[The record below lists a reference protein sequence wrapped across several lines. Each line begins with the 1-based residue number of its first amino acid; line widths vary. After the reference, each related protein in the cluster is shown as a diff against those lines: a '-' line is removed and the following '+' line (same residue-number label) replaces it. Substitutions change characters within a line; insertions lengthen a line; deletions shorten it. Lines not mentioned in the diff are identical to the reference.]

1 MKKIVIEQRF
11 GFWSPRQGAELFF
24 EVGRVEGESFDGWGG
39 GERAV
44 NI

>member
-11 GFWSPRQGAELFF
+11 GFGRPRQGAELFF
-24 EVGRVEGESFDGWGG
+24 EVGRVEGAPFDGW

-44 NI
+44 NV